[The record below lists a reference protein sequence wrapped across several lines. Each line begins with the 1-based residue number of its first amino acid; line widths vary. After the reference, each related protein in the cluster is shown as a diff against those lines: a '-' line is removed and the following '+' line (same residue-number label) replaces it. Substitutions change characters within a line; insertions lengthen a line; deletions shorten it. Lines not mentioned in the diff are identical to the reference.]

1 MADKK
6 ETTSGKEQ
14 LLDDALKQIIKQY
27 GKGSVMKLG
36 DKTALDVDVIHT
48 GSISLD
54 KALGVGGI
62 PRGRRKL
69 SR

>member
-27 GKGSVMKLG
+27 GKGSVMRLG
-36 DKTALDVDVIHT
+36 ERSSVDVDAISS
-48 GSISLD
+48 GSLAID
-54 KALGVGGI
+54 ACLGVGGF
-62 PRGRRKL
+62 PR
-69 SR
+69 